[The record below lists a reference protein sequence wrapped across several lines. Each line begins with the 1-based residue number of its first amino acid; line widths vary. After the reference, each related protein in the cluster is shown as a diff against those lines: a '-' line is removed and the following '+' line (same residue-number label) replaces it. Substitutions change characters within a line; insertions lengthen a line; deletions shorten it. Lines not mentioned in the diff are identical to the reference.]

1 MTKTLR
7 VIDPFFIM
15 ELGDTFEYS
24 DDLKMYVS
32 KHKEEFFDDNNFNS
46 EIKSS
51 FNSEFQISEEY
62 AKTLINEGYIEEV
75 EDDNKRFINIFD
87 EIDSLISTY
96 SRNLENIDKDM
107 KGLPSCLKTEK
118 ETVLTNL
125 ITVLKHL
132 KSLKK

>member
-87 EIDSLISTY
+87 EIDNLISTY